1 VTRGEAAA
9 LVQAL
14 FAQAGQKS
22 PGLNARGLGGI
33 STGEVDVFFDHR
45 DPPGTL
51 KCSALIYRFK
61 GPPKLKVVEAY
72 RQAERA
78 QLAQTGGG
86 RFDFQPENGGMYLS
100 RLYAEPVAPE
110 QFVSEIGALTNAV
123 GEWRSKVATK
133 VAGQLSGF

>member
-1 VTRGEAAA
+1 MTRAEAAA

-14 FAQAGQKS
+14 FATAGQKS
-22 PGLNARGLGGI
+22 PGLSEQGLGGL
-33 STGEVDVFFDHR
+33 STGEVDVFFEHR

-72 RQAERA
+72 RQAERGK
-78 QLAQTGGG
+78 LADTGGG
-86 RFDFQPENGGMYLS
+86 RFDFHPENGGMYLS
-100 RLYAEPVAPE
+100 RLYPEKVAPE
-110 QFVSEIGALTNAV
+110 QFVAEIAALTKAV
-123 GEWRSKVATK
+123 GEWRTKVASK